1 MANTYDSLSV
11 GDSFAFSR
19 TLTMED
25 VRAFADVTGDDNPIH
40 IDEEAGRQ
48 SRFGQ
53 PVVHGV
59 YLLGI
64 ASKVLGRDFPG
75 PGSIAVSL
83 SAKFLRPVPV
93 GEEVTIEV
101 KVAEK
106 IERHGHVRMRMYA
119 TCNGKIASAGRPS
132 SSPRP
137 PTRRNSSEARPTCV
151 GRASS
156 VVPGW
161 VTRAA

>member
-1 MANTYDSLSV
+1 MAHTYDSLTV
-11 GDSFAFSR
+11 GDSYTWSR
-19 TLTMED
+19 VLTMED
-25 VRAFADVTGDDNPIH
+25 VRSFADITGDDNPIH
-40 IDEEAGRQ
+40 IDEKAGQR
-48 SRFGQ
+48 SRFGR

-59 YLLGI
+59 YILGL

-106 IERHGHVRMRMYA
+106 IERHQHVKMRMYA
-119 TCNGKIASAGRPS
+119 YTGGKMALGGEAVVIPPPQ
-132 SSPRP
+132 SP
-137 PTRRNSSEARPTCV
+137 
-151 GRASS
+151 
-156 VVPGW
+156 
-161 VTRAA
+161 

>member
-1 MANTYDSLSV
+1 MAHTYDSLSV
-11 GDSFAFSR
+11 GDSFSWSR
-19 TLTMED
+19 QITMDD
-25 VRAFADVTGDDNPIH
+25 VRAFADVTGDDNPINT
-40 IDEEAGRQ
+40 DEAAGAA
-48 SRFGQ
+48 SRFGK

-106 IERHGHVRMRMYA
+106 IERHGHVKVRMYA
-119 TCNGKIASAGRPS
+119 YCNGKMSLGGEAVVI
-132 SSPRP
+132 P
-137 PTRRNSSEARPTCV
+137 PPADEQD
-151 GRASS
+151 
-156 VVPGW
+156 
-161 VTRAA
+161 

>member
-1 MANTYDSLSV
+1 MAHTFDSLSV
-11 GDSFAFSR
+11 GDSFSWSR
-19 TLTMED
+19 VLTMDD
-25 VRAFADVTGDDNPIH
+25 VRLFAEVTGDDNPIH

-53 PVVHGV
+53 AVVHGV
-59 YLLGI
+59 YILGL

-106 IERHGHVRMRMYA
+106 LERHGHVKIRMYA
-119 TCNGKIASAGRPS
+119 YCKGKMALGGEAVVIPPPAG
-132 SSPRP
+132 
-137 PTRRNSSEARPTCV
+137 EA
-151 GRASS
+151 
-156 VVPGW
+156 
-161 VTRAA
+161 

>member
-1 MANTYDSLSV
+1 MSHTYDSLSI
-11 GDSFAFSR
+11 GDSFSWSR
-19 TLTMED
+19 TLTMDD

-40 IDEEAGRQ
+40 IDEEAGRA
-48 SRFGQ
+48 SRFGR

-59 YLLGI
+59 YVLGL

-83 SAKFLRPVPV
+83 SSKFLRPVPV

-106 IERHGHVRMRMYA
+106 IEKHGHVKMRMYA
-119 TCNGKIASAGRPS
+119 YCSGKMALGGEAVVI
-132 SSPRP
+132 P
-137 PTRRNSSEARPTCV
+137 PPADK
-151 GRASS
+151 
-156 VVPGW
+156 
-161 VTRAA
+161 

>member
-1 MANTYDSLSV
+1 MPHTYDSLQV
-11 GDSFAFSR
+11 GDTYSWSR

-25 VRAFADVTGDDNPIH
+25 VRAFADITGDDNPIH
-40 IDEEAGRQ
+40 IDEAAGKE
-48 SRFGQ
+48 SRFGR

-59 YLLGI
+59 YILGL

-106 IERHGHVRMRMYA
+106 MERHRHVKMRMYA
-119 TCNGKIASAGRPS
+119 YTGGKMSLGGEAVVIPPS
-132 SSPRP
+132 D
-137 PTRRNSSEARPTCV
+137 EDE
-151 GRASS
+151 
-156 VVPGW
+156 
-161 VTRAA
+161 

>member
-1 MANTYDSLSV
+1 MPHTYDSLSV
-11 GDSFAFSR
+11 GDTFEWSR
-19 TLTMED
+19 TVTMDD

-48 SRFGQ
+48 SRFGK
-53 PVVHGV
+53 PVAHGV
-59 YLLGI
+59 FVLGL

-93 GEEVTIEV
+93 GEEVTIEI

-106 IERHGHVRMRMYA
+106 MERHGHVRVKMYA
-119 TCNGKIASAGRPS
+119 YCNGKMSLGGEAVVIPPS
-132 SSPRP
+132 GDD
-137 PTRRNSSEARPTCV
+137 A
-151 GRASS
+151 
-156 VVPGW
+156 
-161 VTRAA
+161 

>member
-1 MANTYDSLSV
+1 MPNTYDSLTV
-11 GDSFAFSR
+11 GDSFSWSR
-19 TLTMED
+19 TLTMDD
-25 VRAFADVTGDDNPIH
+25 VRAFADITGDDNPIH
-40 IDEEAGRQ
+40 VDEEAGRA

-59 YLLGI
+59 YILGL

-106 IERHGHVRMRMYA
+106 LEKHRHIRMRMYA
-119 TCNGKIASAGRPS
+119 YSGGKMSLGGEAVVI
-132 SSPRP
+132 P
-137 PTRRNSSEARPTCV
+137 PPDDSE
-151 GRASS
+151 
-156 VVPGW
+156 
-161 VTRAA
+161 